1 LSEELSVVKEDES
14 VDDLILGGLRIIQ
27 PKKGYRFSLDSILLA
42 HFVEIKDSMTIVDLG
57 TGNGVIPIILSL
69 FSKDSRIIGIELQEK
84 MVDRAKRSLIINRLE
99 SRVKIFQADIK
110 ELSKVL
116 LPNSADVV
124 VSNPPF
130 WKIGEGLIAVDP
142 EQAMARHELTVQM
155 EDIVYAASR
164 VLKSKGRLYLIQNA
178 ERIAETFELFKK
190 NRFIATKLRMVHPY
204 LHRDAK
210 QVLIEARKD
219 YGKRCAILPPL
230 IVYRENG
237 EYSAEILKMYGLKG

>member
-1 LSEELSVVKEDES
+1 MSEELSVVKEDES

-42 HFVEIKDSMTIVDLG
+42 HFVEIKDSAMIVDLG

-69 FSKDSRIIGIELQEK
+69 LSKNSRIIGVELQEK

-99 SRVKIFQADIK
+99 SRVKILQADIK
-110 ELSKVL
+110 DLSNVL
-116 LPNSADVV
+116 LPNSADIV

-130 WKIGEGLIAVDP
+130 WKKGEGLIAADP

-178 ERIAETFELFKK
+178 ERI
-190 NRFIATKLRMVHPY
+190 
-204 LHRDAK
+204 
-210 QVLIEARKD
+210 
-219 YGKRCAILPPL
+219 
-230 IVYRENG
+230 
-237 EYSAEILKMYGLKG
+237 